1 MLLTHY
7 IQISRAIGGCAI
19 TMIGRK
25 QGFYHSRSLCCGW
38 YCQTHDLDKTIPW
51 TTRIKHYRQYAV
63 SREQKCNVVW
73 TKRMGEFMRMLPS
86 SKHLIFLR
94 DSDRSN
100 WNEKYKY
107 QVLPSRSKD
116 RWLYDRTP
124 TWKELKITLEDKY
137 EPVVCYKQKSVGRQQ
152 CVGWWQRLFQH
163 PQDWRIKKL
172 PYLS

>member
-7 IQISRAIGGCAI
+7 IQISRAIGECAI

-116 RWLYDRTP
+116 RWLYVRTP
-124 TWKELKITLEDKY
+124 TWKELTKLTWKTNMNLWCATSKNQSTDSSVLDDDKDY
-137 EPVVCYKQKSVGRQQ
+137 SSTRKTGE
-152 CVGWWQRLFQH
+152 
-163 PQDWRIKKL
+163 
-172 PYLS
+172 